1 MEPIDN
7 QEWQSLS
14 EQAQQ
19 EVYDFFLFVKQRH
32 EQQVQQAR
40 HDRAETLF
48 LSNHSANLI
57 EKWLD
62 DSEDEVWQ

>member
-1 MEPIDN
+1 MDPIDN

-19 EVYDFFLFVKQRH
+19 EVYDFFLFIKQRH
-32 EQQVQQAR
+32 KQQVRKAQHNQ
-40 HDRAETLF
+40 AETLLF
-48 LSNHSANLI
+48 SNHSANLV
-57 EKWLD
+57 EEWLD